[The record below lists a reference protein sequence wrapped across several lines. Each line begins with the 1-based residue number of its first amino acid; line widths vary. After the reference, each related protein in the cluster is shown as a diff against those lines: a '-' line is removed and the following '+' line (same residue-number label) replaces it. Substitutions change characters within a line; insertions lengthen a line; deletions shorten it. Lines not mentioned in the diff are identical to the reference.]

1 MLWTFIK
8 CKDKVDTTPLE
19 EQKKKIPASLSGK
32 GAVLQIGKSLIRLT
46 LGSLLFCLCLL

>member
-19 EQKKKIPASLSGK
+19 EQKKKSQLVSVDFSL
-32 GAVLQIGKSLIRLT
+32 T
-46 LGSLLFCLCLL
+46 